1 MTATDAASSADAAEV
16 VFEVSGMTC
25 GSCAARIRE
34 VLVEQVGVQEVAV
47 DVASNR
53 ATVMLASPGTADGL
67 TAAVEE
73 IGYGLTP
80 VPAGRPG

>member
-1 MTATDAASSADAAEV
+1 MSATDVANPAEV
-16 VFEVSGMTC
+16 VFDVSGMTC
-25 GSCAARIRE
+25 GSCAARIQE
-34 VLVEQVGVQEVAV
+34 VLVGQAGVEEAAV

-53 ATVMLASPGTADGL
+53 ATVTLAAPGTVDGL

-80 VPAGRPG
+80 VPAR

>member
-1 MTATDAASSADAAEV
+1 MSATDVANPAEV
-16 VFEVSGMTC
+16 VFDVSGMTC
-25 GSCAARIRE
+25 GSCAARIQE
-34 VLVEQVGVQEVAV
+34 VLVGQAGVEEAAV

-53 ATVMLASPGTADGL
+53 ATVMLAVPGTVDGL

-80 VPAGRPG
+80 VPSR

>member
-1 MTATDAASSADAAEV
+1 MSATDVANPAEV
-16 VFEVSGMTC
+16 VFDVSGMTC
-25 GSCAARIRE
+25 GSCAARIQE
-34 VLVEQVGVQEVAV
+34 VLVGQAGVEEAAV

-53 ATVMLASPGTADGL
+53 ATVMLAVPGTVDGL

-80 VPAGRPG
+80 VSSR

>member
-1 MTATDAASSADAAEV
+1 MSTTDVANTAEV

-25 GSCAARIRE
+25 GSCAARIQE
-34 VLVEQVGVQEVAV
+34 VLVDQAGVEEAAV

-53 ATVMLASPGTADGL
+53 ATVVLAAPGTVDGL

-80 VPAGRPG
+80 VPSGSPA

>member
-1 MTATDAASSADAAEV
+1 MSATDVANPAEV
-16 VFEVSGMTC
+16 VFDVSGMTC
-25 GSCAARIRE
+25 GSCAARIQE
-34 VLVEQVGVQEVAV
+34 VLVEQAGVEEAAV

-53 ATVMLASPGTADGL
+53 ATVTLAAPGTVDGL

-80 VPAGRPG
+80 VPAR